1 MDDDLSPA
9 ARRLRKKQAIERWA
23 VELGEERTQLEEDLL
38 INRQSIMDR
47 EREALDVGIPV
58 DAFAR
63 LVGISRQTLY
73 RWRERAAS

>member
-1 MDDDLSPA
+1 
-9 ARRLRKKQAIERWA
+9 LR
-23 VELGEERTQLEEDLL
+23 EERTQLEEDLL